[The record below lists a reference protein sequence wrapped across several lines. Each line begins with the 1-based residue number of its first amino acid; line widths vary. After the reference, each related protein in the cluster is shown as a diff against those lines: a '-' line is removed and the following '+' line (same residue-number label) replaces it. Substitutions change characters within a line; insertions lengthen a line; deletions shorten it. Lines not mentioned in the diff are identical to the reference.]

1 MSTPAP
7 YPITGVQAGLGPGSQ
22 VPVRQEVG
30 AWSSNPDNLTQV
42 NLFILALSSFQNQT
56 ASQTLSY
63 FQIAGLFP
71 ALFPCSHGAPVNAD
85 HTSGIHG
92 MPYIAWDENKKPVNV
107 TGYCTHNSIL
117 FPSWH
122 RPYVALVE
130 VCSPH

>member
-7 YPITGVQAGLGPGSQ
+7 YPITGEQAGLGPGSQ

-42 NLFILALSSFQNQT
+42 NLFILALRSFQNQT

-85 HTSGIHG
+85 QTSGIYG
-92 MPYIAWDENKKPVNV
+92 MPYIAWDDNKKPVNV

-117 FPSWH
+117 FPS
-122 RPYVALVE
+122 R
-130 VCSPH
+130 